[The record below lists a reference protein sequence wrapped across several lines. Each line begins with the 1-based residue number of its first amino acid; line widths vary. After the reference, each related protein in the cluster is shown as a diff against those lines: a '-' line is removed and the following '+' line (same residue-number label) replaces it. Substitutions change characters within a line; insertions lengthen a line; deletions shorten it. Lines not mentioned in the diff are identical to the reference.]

1 MIYTPTKDM
10 PSAVTLAGQ
19 LTPALDCMICRDSAD
34 KFSSLACG
42 HSFCDSCY
50 SRYLTYKI
58 RDDGDACTF
67 ITCPHPQCN
76 VVINSQLVKT
86 LLPDDSE
93 ELRQYHAASKDQVAT
108 EVAVDLGTEPWMAV
122 GVPSPALNPYAI
134 SGLDMDDD
142 WEAQAINTLACNM
155 SHSGYNSEN
164 DYY

>member
-1 MIYTPTKDM
+1 M
-10 PSAVTLAGQ
+10 TLMSNLFLAFAT
-19 LTPALDCMICRDSAD
+19 LLAARAETALQ
-34 KFSSLACG
+34 
-42 HSFCDSCY
+42 Y
-50 SRYLTYKI
+50 
-58 RDDGDACTF
+58 
-67 ITCPHPQCN
+67 